1 LDRIEI
7 GREQGFMNVIVFS
20 KRLGRARQFELS
32 RPLALTATLAIAALV
47 LGGTLF
53 AGLLIGRGG
62 SGSAAEVG
70 DWSGTLRAQDVKIA
84 EARRELQERLDA
96 LASRVGQMNAHVIR
110 LDALGR
116 RLTEMAKLDK
126 GEFNF
131 ETAPAV
137 GGPEGLVEGA
147 IAAAPDLTSM
157 LDDLAD
163 QIKDRERQL
172 TVLESLISTRNLSR
186 QIVPNG
192 RPVVQG
198 WISSYFGHRA
208 DPFTGRTAFHRG
220 VDFAGPSGAQVVAVA
235 SGVVTYSKERFG
247 YGKTVEINHGNGYVT
262 RYAHNQRVLVVPGD
276 TVQKGQPIA
285 LIGSTGRSTGPHLHF
300 EVLKQ
305 GRAVDPMSFV
315 RQSEQTL
322 SAKR

>member
-1 LDRIEI
+1 
-7 GREQGFMNVIVFS
+7 MNVILFS
-20 KRLGRARQFELS
+20 KRLGRARQIELG
-32 RPLALTATLAIAALV
+32 RPVVMTAMIAAVVAL

-53 AGLLIGRGG
+53 LGIQLGR
-62 SGSAAEVG
+62 SKVVSDPVG
-70 DWSGTLRAQDVKIA
+70 QVTDWSRKIEAQGAQIVDAK
-84 EARRELQERLDA
+84 REVQERIDA
-96 LASRVGQMNAHVIR
+96 LAGRVGQMNAHVIR

-116 RLTEMAKLDK
+116 RLTEMANLDK

-131 ETAPAV
+131 ESEPAV

-147 IAAAPDLTSM
+147 IIVSPDLTSM
-157 LDDLAD
+157 LDDLSV

-172 TVLESLISTRNLSR
+172 SVLESLISTRNLSR
-186 QIVPNG
+186 QIVPGG
-192 RPVVQG
+192 RPVTQG
-198 WISSYFGHRA
+198 WISSYFGHRT
-208 DPFTGRTAFHRG
+208 DPFNGRKVFHRG
-220 VDFAGPSGAQVVAVA
+220 VDFAGPAGAQVVSVA
-235 SGVVTYSKERFG
+235 SGVVTYSKDRFG

-262 RYAHNQRVLVVPGD
+262 RYAHNQRVLVTVGD

-315 RQSEQTL
+315 REQPL
-322 SAKR
+322 ERRR

>member
-1 LDRIEI
+1 
-7 GREQGFMNVIVFS
+7 MNVIVFS
-20 KRLGRARQFELS
+20 KRHGRARQIELG
-32 RPLALTATLAIAALV
+32 RPVAMAVMVSAVVLL
-47 LGGTLF
+47 LGGTLSL
-53 AGLLIGRGG
+53 GVYLGR
-62 SGSAAEVG
+62 SGFLSDPVGHVGEWSRKIEAQSAQILEAKREV
-70 DWSGTLRAQDVKIA
+70 
-84 EARRELQERLDA
+84 QEHIDA
-96 LASRVGQMNAHVIR
+96 LAGRIGQMNAHVIR

-116 RLTEMAKLDK
+116 RLTEMANLDK

-131 ETAPAV
+131 DSPPAV

-147 IAAAPDLTSM
+147 VVAAPELTSM
-157 LDDLAD
+157 LDELSL

-172 TVLESLISTRNLSR
+172 SVLESMISNRNLSR

-192 RPVVQG
+192 RPVTQG
-198 WISSYFGHRA
+198 WISSYYGNRT
-208 DPFTGRTAFHRG
+208 DPFNGRSSFHRG
-220 VDFAGPSGAQVVAVA
+220 VDFAGPAGAQVVSVA

-262 RYAHNQRVLVVPGD
+262 RYAHNQKVLVSVGD

-305 GRAVDPMSFV
+305 GRPVDPMSFV
-315 RQSEQTL
+315 RAQ
-322 SAKR
+322 

>member
-1 LDRIEI
+1 
-7 GREQGFMNVIVFS
+7 MNVILFS
-20 KRLGRARQFELS
+20 KRLGRARQIELG
-32 RPLALTATLAIAALV
+32 RPLALTVMIGAVVFI
-47 LGGTLF
+47 LGGAIF
-53 AGLLIGRGG
+53 AGMQIGRGG
-62 SGSAAEVG
+62 FVANPVGQVGEWRGKLEAQSAQIIDAKR
-70 DWSGTLRAQDVKIA
+70 D
-84 EARRELQERLDA
+84 LQERLDA
-96 LASRVGQMNAHVIR
+96 LAGRVGQMNAHVIR

-116 RLTEMAKLDK
+116 RLTEMANLDK

-131 ETAPAV
+131 ASPPAV

-147 IAAAPDLTSM
+147 IVASPELTSM
-157 LDDLAD
+157 LDDLSH

-172 TVLESLISTRNLSR
+172 SVLESMISTRNLSR
-186 QIVPNG
+186 QIVPAG
-192 RPVVQG
+192 RPVTQG
-198 WISSYFGHRA
+198 WISSYFGHRT
-208 DPFTGRTAFHRG
+208 DPFNGRKAFHRG
-220 VDFAGPSGAQVVAVA
+220 LDFAGPAGSKVMSVA

-262 RYAHNQRVLVVPGD
+262 RYAHNQRVLVGVGD

-315 RQSEQTL
+315 RQ
-322 SAKR
+322 